1 MVENQRK
8 LYRDP
13 YPDKVFF
20 QPSKIKVPL
29 RIFSNFCWFTIQE
42 INISIGELSWNS
54 LFNINKYF
62 STNEYWFWGSEKD
75 VDVKMFFKKGRLL
88 RWSIIKDLVST
99 IIILS
104 KFLLHWNVEHFI
116 VYCLE
121 FSKFWNWTSTKNF
134 ISNAVY
140 VFQC

>member
-1 MVENQRK
+1 MK
-8 LYRDP
+8 LVLHGFHLRWSIT
-13 YPDKVFF
+13 KKLI
-20 QPSKIKVPL
+20 SKIKVAWV
-29 RIFSNFCWFTIQE
+29 IFEQFMLIFHEWVQN
-42 INISIGELSWNS
+42 
-54 LFNINKYF
+54 FNIEFSTSINEYF
-62 STNEYWFWGSEKD
+62 ETNEYWFWGSEKD
-75 VDVKMFFKKGRLL
+75 VDVKMFFTKGRLL